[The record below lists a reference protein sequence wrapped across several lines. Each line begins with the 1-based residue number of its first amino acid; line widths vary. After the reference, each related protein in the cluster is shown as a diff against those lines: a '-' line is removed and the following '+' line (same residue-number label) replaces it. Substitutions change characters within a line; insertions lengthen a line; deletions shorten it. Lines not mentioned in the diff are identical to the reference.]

1 MKEYFKAPD
10 LTREAMP
17 EGDYIYTK
25 DMGYIDDE
33 GYVYML
39 GRKDDVIN
47 FGGVKI
53 SPEEIES
60 MVIKNDLIADCACVP
75 VDDPISGQA
84 PKLYIQLD
92 PATADSYDD
101 RRFKSFLA
109 EVLDANKLPTRV
121 EIIDEIPRTFNGKIK
136 RKELMAL
143 NK

>member
-1 MKEYFKAPD
+1 MKEYFKAPE
-10 LTREAMP
+10 LTAEAMP

-25 DMGYIDDE
+25 DMGYIDEE

-60 MVIKNDLIADCACVP
+60 MVIKNELIADCACIP
-75 VDDPISGQA
+75 VEDPITGQA

-92 PATADSYDD
+92 SAKADSYDAKE
-101 RRFKSFLA
+101 FKSFLA
-109 EVLDANKLPTRV
+109 EVLDANKQPKFV
-121 EIIDEIPRTFNGKIK
+121 EIIDQIPRTFNGKIK
-136 RKELMAL
+136 RKDLMAL

>member
-1 MKEYFKAPD
+1 
-10 LTREAMP
+10 
-17 EGDYIYTK
+17 
-25 DMGYIDDE
+25 
-33 GYVYML
+33 
-39 GRKDDVIN
+39 
-47 FGGVKI
+47 
-53 SPEEIES
+53 

-101 RRFKSFLA
+101 RMFKSFLA